1 MRLKLRPLRWFQLV
15 WDASLSNPSIDCQSA
30 RGEQTVRQSVLQSVS
45 QLTEAQTVGQTIQS
59 NYRALRC
66 WQLSQGISLPTFL
79 PSISLSVSIC
89 LSVRPS
95 VRLSLCHSGIC
106 NNIVW
111 ALEPNCLRSVDPF
124 AFLSGWSSNQA
135 HFCSFTFPF
144 WQIHWPYIYTHN
156 ILVSAVS
163 VCSPWQF
170 EAWVWTQHFEII
182 SGA

>member
-1 MRLKLRPLRWFQLV
+1 MIPISLGRVLV
-15 WDASLSNPSIDCQSA
+15 EPFDWL
-30 RGEQTVRQSVLQSVS
+30 SVS
-45 QLTEAQTVGQTIQS
+45 QGRTDCPSVSPSVSQSTDRGTDSRTDNPIKLSRLALLTIVTG
-59 NYRALRC
+59 Y
-66 WQLSQGISLPTFL
+66 LPTYL
-79 PSISLSVSIC
+79 LSLTVSVC